1 MKVLYEKLDIQVET
15 QKLVEHLNDVVLKV
29 GPPVIQGAK
38 IGLDYFGGWSV
49 YSSNGRY
56 DDGFE
61 IGTTKTHQVE
71 YRTPT
76 EICTGYLKEVMDRFE
91 ALGLRPSHARITFVE
106 PRSES
111 VKHRDSNPG
120 TYMPRLH
127 VPIITWPGV
136 LHWTEDGEF
145 HMDAD
150 NSVFVIR
157 TDNMHSIV
165 NKSDHRRYHLIMDVV
180 DTKGITKHFNLENWN
195 G

>member
-1 MKVLYEKLDIQVET
+1 MKVLYEKLDIHVET
-15 QKLVEHLNDVVLKV
+15 QKLVEHVNEVVLKV

-56 DDGFE
+56 DDGFDV
-61 IGTTKTHQVE
+61 IAALTNE

-76 EICTGYLKEVMDRFE
+76 EICTGYLKEVMDTFE
-91 ALGLRPSHARITFVE
+91 TLGLQPSRARITFVE
-106 PRSES
+106 PHSES
-111 VKHRDSNPG
+111 VKHRDSSPG

-136 LHWTEDGEF
+136 SHWTEDGEF
-145 HMDAD
+145 HMDAN
-150 NSVFVIR
+150 NSVYVIR

-165 NKSDHRRYHLIMDVV
+165 NKSNHRRYHLIMDIK